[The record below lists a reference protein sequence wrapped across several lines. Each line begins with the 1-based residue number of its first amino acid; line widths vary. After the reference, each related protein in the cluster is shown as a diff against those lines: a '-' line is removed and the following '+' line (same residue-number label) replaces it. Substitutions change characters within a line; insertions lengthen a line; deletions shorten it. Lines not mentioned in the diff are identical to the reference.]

1 MRHRLQVAT
10 STIWWPLGDK
20 TIAHPREDEI
30 GASGAQENAALAA
43 QMRES
48 LRHDLLDR
56 WFPACI
62 SAEGGFHENF
72 DRTWAA
78 LPGETRSLV
87 FQARMTWL
95 AATVAA
101 GGDTAFRRYARHGVA
116 ALGRM
121 VHPESGA
128 LHWES
133 DRFSRPCGRYA
144 RHFHAYGQAF
154 AIFGLAAAAK
164 VLGSQAALAAAQ
176 RIFAYL
182 DDYHHD
188 QDNGGYF
195 EVTNLAGRR
204 VLWGS
209 WRMKHDAI
217 GTRFGLKSQ
226 NTHLHL
232 LEAFTEL
239 YRIWPDA
246 RLGLRLEELLALF
259 QNELR
264 QEPGR
269 RFCFV
274 WPDWR
279 PVPGGGSYGHDVELA
294 HLLLAAAE
302 ALGRRHDPAL
312 LARAKALVDAA
323 TDESWDEAGG
333 LFDAQAQD
341 RSLTAPVKTWWVQ
354 AEALASVAALHQA
367 TAEPRYLA
375 LLRAQWDWIASRQID
390 PLHGGWFES
399 VAADG
404 RPVGSD
410 AKGKMWKDGYHEG
423 RALIR
428 TAAGLG

>member
-1 MRHRLQVAT
+1 MHAGPV
-10 STIWWPLGDK
+10 SN
-20 TIAHPREDEI
+20 IAESPGET
-30 GASGAQENAALAA
+30 NAAGEAGMAELA
-43 QMRES
+43 RGITRS
-48 LRHDLLDR
+48 LWRDLLDH
-56 WFPACI
+56 WFPACV
-62 SAEGGFHENF
+62 SAEGGFHQNF
-72 DRTWAA
+72 DRAWNPLA
-78 LPGETRSLV
+78 GETRSLV

-101 GGDTAFRRYARHGVA
+101 GGDDAFRRTTRHGVA

-121 VHPESGA
+121 IHPESGA

-144 RHFHAYGQAF
+144 KQFHAYGQAF
-154 AIFGLAAAAK
+154 AIFGLAAAAQA
-164 VLGSQAALAAAQ
+164 LGSAAALDAAQ

-188 QDNGGYF
+188 RDNGGYF

-209 WRMKHDAI
+209 WRLKHDAI

-239 YRIWPDA
+239 YRIWPDP
-246 RLGLRLEELLALF
+246 RLEGRIEELLALF
-259 QNELR
+259 QNQLR

-269 RFCFV
+269 RFSFV

-279 PVPGGGSYGHDVELA
+279 PLSGAGSFGHDLELA
-294 HLLLAAAE
+294 HLLFAAAE
-302 ALGRRHDPAL
+302 ALGRSRDPTL
-312 LARAKALVDAA
+312 LTYARALVDAA
-323 TDESWDEAGG
+323 VDEAWDEAGG
-333 LFDAQAQD
+333 GFDPAAQEP
-341 RSLTAPVKTWWVQ
+341 SLTEPAKTWWVQ
-354 AEALASVAALHQA
+354 AEGLASLAVLHQA

-375 LLRAQWDWIASRQID
+375 LLQRQWDWIANRQID

-404 RPVGSD
+404 RVIGSD
-410 AKGKMWKDGYHEG
+410 AKGTMWKDGYHEG
-423 RALIR
+423 RAMMVV
-428 TAAGLG
+428 AANLGEDALPKK